1 MFTRVIGFAALC
13 LLIGCGT
20 KPGDPIS
27 ATDQPTERSAAVP
40 SGFDSRKAASS
51 VTIPPGT
58 AIRVRLDET
67 VDTRHKRPG
76 DAFTATLA
84 EPVGWHEKTLLPKGT
99 TFQGHVAKSAE
110 SGRLKGRAVL
120 ALTLDSFE
128 LNGKT
133 YKIDTSVDSR
143 ASAGHKKRN
152 TVLIGGGA
160 GLGAAIG
167 AMAGGG
173 KGALIGAGAGAAA
186 GTGGAAATGKKD
198 VAFPAETLLTF
209 SLREPVSL

>member
-27 ATDQPTERSAAVP
+27 ATDQPAGQSVAAVP
-40 SGFDSRKAASS
+40 SGFDSRKAATSK
-51 VTIPPGT
+51 TKPPGT

-67 VDTRHKRPG
+67 MDTRHNRPG

-99 TFQGHVAKSAE
+99 TFQGHVARSAE

-120 ALTLDSFE
+120 PLTLDSFE

-143 ASAGHKKRN
+143 PSAG
-152 TVLIGGGA
+152 
-160 GLGAAIG
+160 
-167 AMAGGG
+167 
-173 KGALIGAGAGAAA
+173 
-186 GTGGAAATGKKD
+186 
-198 VAFPAETLLTF
+198 
-209 SLREPVSL
+209 